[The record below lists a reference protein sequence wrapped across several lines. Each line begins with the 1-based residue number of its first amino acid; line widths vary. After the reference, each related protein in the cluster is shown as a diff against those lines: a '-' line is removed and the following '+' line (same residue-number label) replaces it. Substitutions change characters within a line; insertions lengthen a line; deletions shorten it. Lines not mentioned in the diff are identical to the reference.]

1 MKEKLLAQLSE
12 IFELEIIDLNEKFK
26 NLDMWDSLTALSII
40 ALADSEYQKK
50 ISNDNFKEITTIEE
64 LIKCILNYWKWY

>member
-40 ALADSEYQKK
+40 ALADSEYKKK

-64 LIKCILNYWKWY
+64 LIKFILN

>member
-64 LIKCILNYWKWY
+64 LIKFILN